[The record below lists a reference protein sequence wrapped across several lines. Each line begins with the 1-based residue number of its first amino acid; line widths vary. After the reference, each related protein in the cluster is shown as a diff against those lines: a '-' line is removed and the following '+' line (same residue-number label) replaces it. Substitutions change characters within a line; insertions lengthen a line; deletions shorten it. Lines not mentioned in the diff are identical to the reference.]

1 MLMVNQIINKVVKN
15 IKKMNKIWSNLTEE
29 KQIAEIMDLSS
40 SIPVYI
46 FKHSTTCGISAQA
59 KENVELSFRNTNKS
73 FLFYYLDLLK
83 FRTVSNE
90 VASTLN
96 VHHQSPQLILI
107 HDGQVIFTTSHHKIK
122 ATIIEESL
130 TLLS

>member
-1 MLMVNQIINKVVKN
+1 MLKTK
-15 IKKMNKIWSNLTEE
+15 KKMNKDWSDLTEE
-29 KQIAEIMDLSS
+29 NQIAEIIALSS

-59 KENVELSFRNTNKS
+59 KENIEISFKNTDKP

-83 FRTVSNE
+83 YRTVSNE
-90 VASTLN
+90 IAAKLS

-107 HDGQVIFTTSHHKIK
+107 HDGQVAFTTSHHKIK
-122 ATIIEESL
+122 TNSIEVSL
-130 TLLS
+130 SLLNKG